1 MNLKMCEVVTDVD
14 KLKVDLQETFMKY
27 TTIKKWAYILHDK
40 DDTRP
45 HYHIALHFGGASVDT
60 KQVAEWFKLGYT
72 DKDGVK
78 HTGEQFVERVKC
90 KRWSG
95 IVTYLIHGQS
105 SQQHKHQY
113 SLSEVHANF
122 DVETE
127 LANEKILGD
136 FEHYSYAQQLQ
147 YVNSLPVGEK
157 AQAYSK
163 LRKLWE
169 LHCQVLALNTDRQ
182 IQVVFVTGKGGAGKT
197 YYAKK
202 LLNSLNYDF
211 CISSSSNDPFQDY
224 MGQRAI
230 ILDDLR
236 DSSFMFED
244 LLKILDNNTSS
255 SVRSRFSNKVF
266 NGEMIIITSAVP
278 IVYWYK
284 GISFCKSIEDL
295 IQLYRRISCY
305 VVVTDK
311 DITVYEEGLN
321 ESGRPKGSGYS
332 FKNELS
338 EKKTEQKQKFDY
350 KSAFGKICDKLV
362 DRVES
367 KEMEIAGFK
376 FIESDDE
383 LPF

>member
-1 MNLKMCEVVTDVD
+1 MNLKMCEISTDVD
-14 KLKVDLQETFMKY
+14 KLNVDLQEVFMKY
-27 TTIKKWAYILHDK
+27 TTIKKWAYIIHDK

-78 HTGEQFVERVKC
+78 HTGEQFVERVKS

-95 IVTYLIHGQS
+95 IVTYLVHGQS
-105 SQQHKHQY
+105 SQQNKYQY
-113 SLSEVHANF
+113 SPSEVHANF
-122 DVETE
+122 NIEIE

-136 FEHYSYAQQLQ
+136 FEKYSYAQQLQ

-157 AQAYSK
+157 TQAYSK

-169 LHCQVLALNTDRQ
+169 MHCQVLALKTDRQ
-182 IQVVFVTGKGGAGKT
+182 IQVVFVTGKGGSGKT

-284 GISFCKSIEDL
+284 GISFCKSMEDL

-311 DITVYEEGLN
+311 DITVYEGGLN
-321 ESGRPKGSGYS
+321 ESGRPNGLGNVY
-332 FKNELS
+332 KNELVNM
-338 EKKTEQKQKFDY
+338 KKENKPKFDY
-350 KSAFGKICDKLV
+350 KSAFGKICDTV
-362 DRVES
+362 CEVR
-367 KEMEIAGFK
+367 EIAGCS
-376 FIESDDE
+376 FIETDDE

>member
-1 MNLKMCEVVTDVD
+1 MYLKMCEISTDVD

-27 TTIKKWAYILHDK
+27 STIKKWAYIIHDK

-60 KQVAEWFKLGYT
+60 KQVAEWFNLGYT
-72 DKDGVK
+72 DKNGVER
-78 HTGEQFVERVKC
+78 TGEQFVERVKC

-95 IVTYLIHGQS
+95 IVTYLIHGQA
-105 SQQHKHQY
+105 SQQNKYQY
-113 SLSEVHANF
+113 SASEVHANF
-122 DVETE
+122 NIEVE

-157 AQAYSK
+157 AQAFSK

-169 LHCQVLALNTDRQ
+169 LHCQVLTLNTDREV
-182 IQVVFVTGKGGAGKT
+182 QVVFVTGKGGSGKT

-224 MGQRAI
+224 MGQKAI

-236 DSSFMFED
+236 DGSFMFED

-266 NGEMIIITSAVP
+266 NGEMIIITSSVP

-284 GISFCKSIEDL
+284 GVEFNKPLEEL
-295 IQLYRRISCY
+295 VQLYRRISCY
-305 VVVTDK
+305 VVVSEK
-311 DITVYEEGLN
+311 EVTVYDGGLN
-321 ESGRPKGSGYS
+321 ESGKPIGAGHV
-332 FKNELS
+332 FKNELLD
-338 EKKTEQKQKFDY
+338 KKKENKPKFDY
-350 KSAFGKICDKLV
+350 KSAFGKICETS
-362 DRVES
+362 VENS
-367 KEMEIAGFK
+367 IIYD
-376 FIESDDE
+376 FIEVDEE

>member
-1 MNLKMCEVVTDVD
+1 MNLKMCEISTDVD
-14 KLKVDLQETFMKY
+14 KLNVDLQEVFMKY
-27 TTIKKWAYILHDK
+27 TTIKKWAYIIHDK

-78 HTGEQFVERVKC
+78 HTGEQFVERVK
-90 KRWSG
+90 RWSG

-105 SQQHKHQY
+105 SQQNKYQY
-113 SLSEVHANF
+113 SPSEVHANF
-122 DVETE
+122 NIETE

-157 AQAYSK
+157 TQAYSK

-169 LHCQVLALNTDRQ
+169 MHCQVLALKTDRQ
-182 IQVVFVTGKGGAGKT
+182 IEVVFVTGKGGSGKT

-321 ESGRPKGSGYS
+321 ESGRPNGLGNVY
-332 FKNELS
+332 KNELVNI
-338 EKKTEQKQKFDY
+338 KKENKLKFDY
-350 KSAFGKICDKLV
+350 KSAFGKICDTV
-362 DRVES
+362 CEVR
-367 KEMEIAGFK
+367 EIAGCS
-376 FIESDDE
+376 FIETDDE